1 MELFDPNWILYPIDD
16 WTWID
21 YLGASKPDGEVMS
34 TSAQSLQPP
43 MSPEMKQWRLKVF
56 TSTWLTYFG
65 FYFCRK
71 AFYAVKGTLAEDL
84 VIDETQLGYIGFT
97 YLLCYTI
104 GQFTAVGTG
113 RLLGARNLL
122 LVGMA
127 TSLITNIIFGF
138 AANVWTIMVFMGING
153 FAQATG
159 WPSTIGIMA
168 NWTTRSERGTV
179 MGLWT
184 TCYQFGG
191 VAATA
196 WAAWWL
202 SMQGWRGAF
211 FAASSVLTLIWF
223 YVYFFVRN
231 APEDVGLSLSEE
243 DEDAVES
250 SEPESVEEVTEDD
263 GKMFS
268 AGVAQTVFLV
278 GSFYFFVKFVRY
290 ALWSWAPFLLDTQ
303 FGLDADTAGYMST
316 LFDLFGFAGAVT
328 AGFLSDKYFNGRR
341 TVISILML
349 IGMVI
354 GCCILYWAGTMASN
368 PAFGPD
374 LVLLTC
380 GAGLSMIGF
389 MLFGPDSLLTGAG
402 AMDLGSK
409 KSALA
414 AAGIINGMGSIG
426 SMAQEIVLPKVME
439 YSKDG
444 VDFAGIGF
452 TATEAT
458 FAVLILASMMSIC
471 PLLVVRMRN
480 KQGKSDL

>member
-1 MELFDPNWILYPIDD
+1 
-16 WTWID
+16 
-21 YLGASKPDGEVMS
+21 MS
-34 TSAQSLQPP
+34 NPAVQPVSAL
-43 MSPEMKQWRLKVF
+43 MSPELKQWRLKVF

-84 VIDETQLGYIGFT
+84 MIDETQLGYIGFT

-104 GQFTAVGTG
+104 GQFTAAGTG
-113 RLLGARNLL
+113 RIFGARNLL
-122 LVGMA
+122 LIGMA

-138 AANVWTIMVFMGING
+138 AANVWTIMVFMGVNG

-159 WPSTIGIMA
+159 WPSTVGVMA
-168 NWTTRSERGTV
+168 NWTTRSERGTL
-179 MGLWT
+179 MGVWA

-191 VAATA
+191 VAATT

-202 SMQGWRGAF
+202 SVQGWRGAF
-211 FAASSVLTLIWF
+211 FAASSVLIVIWF

-231 APEDVGLSLSEE
+231 KPEDVGLTLEDP
-243 DEDAVES
+243 DEDMG
-250 SEPESVEEVTEDD
+250 VTQVNEDSFTVSD
-263 GKMFS
+263 EGKMFS
-268 AGVAQTVFLV
+268 SGVLQTVLLV

-316 LFDLFGFAGAVT
+316 LFDLFGFAGALA
-328 AGFLSDKYFNGRR
+328 AGVVSDRYFNGRR
-341 TVISILML
+341 TTISILML
-349 IGMVI
+349 MGMVV
-354 GCCILYWAGTMASN
+354 GCCVLYWAGTMASN
-368 PAFGPD
+368 PAFGTD

-414 AAGIINGMGSIG
+414 AAGIINGMGSVG
-426 SMAQEIVLPKVME
+426 SMAQEIILPKVME

-444 VDFAGIGF
+444 VEFAGIGF

-458 FAVLILASMMSIC
+458 FAVLIVASALSIC
-471 PLLVVRMRN
+471 PLLVVRLRN

>member
-1 MELFDPNWILYPIDD
+1 MSNPAVQPIQ
-16 WTWID
+16 
-21 YLGASKPDGEVMS
+21 A
-34 TSAQSLQPP
+34 P
-43 MSPEMKQWRLKVF
+43 MSPELKQWRLKVF

-71 AFYAVKGTLAEDL
+71 AFYAVKGTLAQDL
-84 VIDETQLGYIGFT
+84 MIDETQLGYIGFT

-104 GQFTAVGTG
+104 GQFTAAGTG
-113 RLLGARNLL
+113 RIFGARNLL
-122 LVGMA
+122 LIGMA

-138 AANVWTIMVFMGING
+138 AANVWTITVFMGVNG
-153 FAQATG
+153 LAQATG
-159 WPSTIGIMA
+159 WPSTVGVMA
-168 NWTTRSERGTV
+168 NWTTRSERGTL
-179 MGLWT
+179 MGVWA

-211 FAASSVLTLIWF
+211 FAASSILTLIWF

-231 APEDVGLSLSEE
+231 KPEDVGLTLDDPDDQTTPDDVDSTDNEIAE
-243 DEDAVES
+243 
-250 SEPESVEEVTEDD
+250 D

-268 AGVAQTVFLV
+268 EGVMHTVLLV

-316 LFDLFGFAGAVT
+316 LFDLFGFAGALT
-328 AGFLSDKYFNGRR
+328 AGVVSDRYFNGRR
-341 TVISILML
+341 TTISILML
-349 IGMVI
+349 MGMVI
-354 GCCILYWAGTMASN
+354 GCTILYWAGTMASN
-368 PAFGPD
+368 PAFGSD

-414 AAGIINGMGSIG
+414 AAGIINGMGSVG
-426 SMAQEIVLPKVME
+426 SMAQEIILPKVME

-444 VDFAGIGF
+444 VEFAGIGF

-458 FAVLILASMMSIC
+458 FAVLIVASALSIC
-471 PLLVVRMRN
+471 PLLIVRVRN
-480 KQGKSDL
+480 NQGKSDL